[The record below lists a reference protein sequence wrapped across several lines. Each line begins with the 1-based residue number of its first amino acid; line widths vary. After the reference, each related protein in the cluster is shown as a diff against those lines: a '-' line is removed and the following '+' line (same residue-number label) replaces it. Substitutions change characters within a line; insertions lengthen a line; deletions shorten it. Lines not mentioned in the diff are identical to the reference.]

1 MCKKG
6 DNNLVLF
13 LAPYTFVFTLLL
25 LWKTVTGKAST
36 YYFYK
41 IYFLLWLIAFVLV
54 FYGVVYAQ
62 KQTRVLITGCF
73 IVSSYKAEA
82 YNDLLHYN
90 YITFWMPGYSKEKEE
105 LYHWVYNELL
115 EQGEELVPMAG
126 YWEDDL
132 WYQAITNQ
140 RYYGWGQSDPNHTD
154 YFNHL
159 NDSGAEY
166 ILVLKDSQIYQDEQA
181 YFDSLE
187 RIYDTEIGFVGK
199 LIHLEAGKN
208 VGFVKSFEWLIANG
222 GEADYYAFSD
232 QDDFWFPD
240 KIKMALELLDKS
252 PSDVPV
258 LYFSNY
264 DYYDG
269 ELNFVAHRDCK
280 HPNIS
285 FANSMVDCV
294 SLGFNSVF
302 NRKAKDMVTEQMP
315 KYSTGHD
322 WWMYMVCVGMGKVI
336 YDERAT
342 VKYRRTGS
350 NVSNSGDSFWKAQVW
365 RFKKFFLN
373 HYFKYIRRQIR
384 EYAELY
390 KDKLS
395 EEDRKTLYL
404 FTQEGFHPIVAL
416 KKVFYPHKLRQGM
429 IDEIFVRVLFLIGR
443 L

>member
-1 MCKKG
+1 MDKKV
-6 DNNLVLF
+6 NVL
-13 LAPYTFVFTLLL
+13 LSAYNGEKYIREQIESILE
-25 LWKTVTGKAST
+25 
-36 YYFYK
+36 
-41 IYFLLWLIAFVLV
+41 
-54 FYGVVYAQ
+54 Q
-62 KQTRVLITGCF
+62 
-73 IVSSYKAEA
+73 SYKNIEI
-82 YNDLLHYN
+82 YVRDD
-90 YITFWMPGYSKEKEE
+90 GSKDGTLTILKE
-105 LYHWVYNELL
+105 Y
-115 EQGEELVPMAG
+115 EERG
-126 YWEDDL
+126 
-132 WYQAITNQ
+132 
-140 RYYGWGQSDPNHTD
+140 
-154 YFNHL
+154 
-159 NDSGAEY
+159 
-166 ILVLKDSQIYQDEQA
+166 
-181 YFDSLE
+181 
-187 RIYDTEIGFVGK
+187 

-429 IDEIFVRVLFLIGR
+429 IDEKTALKRCEPNKLDELLHPVFDKQALKEAKVLTRGLPASMEGYLATRSSSEIPAR
-443 L
+443 SAQR